1 MGDTDDYGYPRESR
15 RQSAHRILSRL
26 TLTDPDAELLEAQH
40 NAHRQAEAERLKL
53 HDEFYHIDTSD
64 SAIGRRLHYSV
75 GDMEA
80 VTIE

>member
-1 MGDTDDYGYPRESR
+1 MSDDYGYPRESR

-26 TLTDPDAELLEAQH
+26 TLTDPDAELIAAQRI
-40 NAHRQAEAERLKL
+40 ARAAAAAEAERLKR

-75 GDMEA
+75 GDPDGKDD
-80 VTIE
+80 